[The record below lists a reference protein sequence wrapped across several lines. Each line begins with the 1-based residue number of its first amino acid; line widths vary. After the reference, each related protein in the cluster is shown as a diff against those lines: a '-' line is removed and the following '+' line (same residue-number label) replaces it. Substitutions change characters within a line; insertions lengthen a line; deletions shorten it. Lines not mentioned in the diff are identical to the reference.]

1 MTFGNTIMPIPSNR
15 TRWRAKCFGYVL
27 GLIVSVLFLG
37 GCVSDR
43 DIAKDPRYPS
53 DFRENTVYYTKVP
66 LILAVYHRGW
76 PAFTEITGVA
86 GSDSSVPP
94 PEKPDLISPYRTYEI
109 LPVGTQI
116 RVTRIHRFYA
126 YLDVGSMELIDA
138 KMASGSHQ
146 GTDVKID
153 AICRSIDSPTLD
165 KGLLVRKPDILSET
179 PPKSEM
185 RPNLK

>member
-1 MTFGNTIMPIPSNR
+1 MHRPSNR
-15 TRWRAKCFGYVL
+15 IWLSVRTYGRCWILL
-27 GLIVSVLFLG
+27 GGAIIFS

-43 DIAKDPRYPS
+43 DIANDPQYPS
-53 DFRENTVYYTKVP
+53 DFKEDTVYYTRAP

-86 GSDSSVPP
+86 DPNSSLPP
-94 PEKPDLISPYRTYEI
+94 PDKPHDISTYKTYEL

-126 YLDVGSMELIDA
+126 YLDVGSIEFVDSKL
-138 KMASGSHQ
+138 ASGPHQ

-153 AICRSIDSPTLD
+153 AICKIIDSPKVDTG
-165 KGLLVRKPDILSET
+165 GLKVRNRDILSELPT
-179 PPKSEM
+179 KP
-185 RPNLK
+185 